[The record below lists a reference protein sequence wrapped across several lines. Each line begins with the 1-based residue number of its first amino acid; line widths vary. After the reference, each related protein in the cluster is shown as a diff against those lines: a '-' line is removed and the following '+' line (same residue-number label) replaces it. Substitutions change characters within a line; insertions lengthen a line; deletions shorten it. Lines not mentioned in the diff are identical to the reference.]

1 MNKIRNIIFEYTILI
16 SVIIILLCSKY
27 LFQQEVNN
35 YVFVILT
42 FIIYLRHYHKRQKII
57 VEHENKHFSS
67 TRIIEGEKSFYPLD
81 GFTYLF
87 FVIYIIDK
95 LSFMQCL
102 ILFVIWFIITDIFR
116 QRYSIYGTY
125 ISRWFYTSKIEIN
138 NNKWVIHKNDVDPFP
153 SVPHMHSKDLPLK
166 LNIYNGEIFDV
177 NTKKIVDIVREKDLK
192 KLWSDTKFVRLVEE
206 ARKNFKDQNPNYK
219 LESYNH
225 LIN

>member
-16 SVIIILLCSKY
+16 SGIIILLCSKY
-27 LFQQEVNN
+27 LFQKEVDN

-42 FIIYLRHYHKRQKII
+42 FIIYLRHYHKGQKII

-67 TRIIEGEKSFYPLD
+67 TRIIKGKKFFYPLD
-81 GFTYLF
+81 GFTCLF
-87 FVIYIIDK
+87 VAIYIIDK
-95 LSFMQCL
+95 LSFMQYL

-177 NTKKIVDIVREKDLK
+177 NTKKIVDIVRKKDLK

-219 LESYNH
+219 LDSYDH

>member
-27 LFQQEVNN
+27 LFQKEVNN

-42 FIIYLRHYHKRQKII
+42 FIIYLRHYHKGQKII
-57 VEHENKHFSS
+57 VEHENKHFIS

-81 GFTYLF
+81 GFTCLF
-87 FVIYIIDK
+87 FAIYIIDK
-95 LSFMQCL
+95 LSFMKCL

-192 KLWSDTKFVRLVEE
+192 KLWADTKFVRLVEE

-219 LESYNH
+219 LDSYDH